1 MFGIAAQDVRRLIP
15 DTHTHTHTQL
25 FPSIYHDLL
34 ASFDFT
40 PVAFFSPGIYLFIF
54 LYRGRRRRR
63 RRAILFI
70 GEEKI
75 SDSE

>member
-15 DTHTHTHTQL
+15 DTTQL
-25 FPSIYHDLL
+25 FPSIYPDLL

-40 PVAFFSPGIYLFIF
+40 PVAFFSPRYIFIYFSIH
-54 LYRGRRRRR
+54 RGRRRR